1 VLEWNWKQAWRN
13 SLKMLKPFSP
23 LSNILFV
30 TNHALCNVAFIYFLN
45 WYDTGLWD
53 SDGWIFMALGG
64 ILCGALA
71 LLLEYNIY
79 RRFNL
84 WSHNSVL
91 FFTRLITLSILFITM
106 SLAISY
112 IATFIVDWLTS
123 GSSTTTALLVVIPFM
138 ALFYL
143 PMIIPFGVILGFI
156 NGTLLQLVHVSSVV
170 K

>member
-1 VLEWNWKQAWRN
+1 
-13 SLKMLKPFSP
+13 MLKPFSP
-23 LSNILFV
+23 LSNLLFV
-30 TNHALCNVAFIYFLN
+30 TNHALFSVAFIYFLN

-79 RRFNL
+79 HRSNL
-84 WSHNSVL
+84 WPHNSVL
-91 FFTRLITLSILFITM
+91 FFTRFITLSILFITM
-106 SLAISY
+106 SFVVGYLV
-112 IATFIVDWLTS
+112 TFIVDWLTP
-123 GSSTTTALLVVIPFM
+123 GSSTTIGQLVVIPFM

-156 NGTLLQLVHVSSVV
+156 NGTLLQLVHVFSVV